1 MSDRPSP
8 PPADRGVPFRT
19 ASRFWIKLGFINFGG
34 PTGQIAI
41 MHEELVDRLRWIDED
56 HFLHALNYC
65 VLLPGPEAQQLAIYV
80 GWLLH
85 KVKGGLVAGIAFI
98 APAFFLMLALSWT
111 YAAHGDVRAVGGV
124 FEGLQAA
131 VVGIITAALI
141 RIARPRAAGR
151 IPDRG
156 GRGRVRRDLLP
167 ARGLPDRHR
176 RRRGVPGR
184 WPDGCGPGS

>member
-1 MSDRPSP
+1 M
-8 PPADRGVPFRT
+8 PFRT
-19 ASRFWIKLGFINFGG
+19 AARFWIKLGFINFGG

-85 KVKGGLVAGIAFI
+85 KVKGGLVAGIGFI
-98 APAFFLMLALSWT
+98 APAFFLMLVLSWT
-111 YAAHGDVRAVGGV
+111 YAAHGDIRAVGGV
-124 FEGLQAA
+124 FDGLQAA

-141 RIARPRAAGR
+141 RIAGR
-151 IPDRG
+151 RCA
-156 GRGRVRRDLLP
+156 VRSWSGWP
-167 ARGLPDRHR
+167 R
-176 RRRGVPGR
+176 RRSLPSSCSTSPSR
-184 WPDGCGPGS
+184 S